1 MLSYLMVLVGLAAAN
16 NTMGGTGREIQAA
29 IDRAAAQGG
38 GEVRIPAGIYD
49 MEDSLHLR
57 SQEKVKGEG
66 ERTVLRKLPSVTS
79 RLSADLG
86 YGHYDVSLAEP
97 DKFHVGMGVH
107 IHDDRSGGFYDTVAS
122 LTWREGDRFGLSRML
137 NHDYSRR
144 SNAVVTSIFPVISG
158 CHVEDAAVE
167 DLAVDGNKGQNAHL
181 NGCRGGGVF
190 LLQAHNVSLK
200 RLHVKDYN
208 GDGISFQQCRNTV
221 VEDCALEGMSGL
233 GLHPGSGSV
242 AAILRG
248 NVCRNNGSDG
258 IFYCLRVSF
267 SLCEKNT
274 IENNGGYGIS
284 IGGRD
289 TDHWVRGN
297 TIRNNAKA
305 GIFFREGD
313 LAMAGSRNRIE
324 ENLIERNCRKGGSAE
339 IEIQGEA
346 RDVHVLKNT
355 IRPVARQ
362 GKPVSGIL
370 VGPKADRIVVFD
382 NRTEGDKVT
391 LVENRAPDSAVTTQ
405 PPAKPLPVGPEAAPK
420 TGAAHLGGEPSARH
434 LASS

>member
-1 MLSYLMVLVGLAAAN
+1 MLSHLMVLVGLAAADN
-16 NTMGGTGREIQAA
+16 PASGTGREIQAA

-57 SQEKVKGEG
+57 SRVKVKGEG

-158 CHVEDAAVE
+158 YHLEGASVE
-167 DLAVDGNKGQNAHL
+167 DLTIDGNKGQNAHL

-221 VEDCALEGMSGL
+221 VENCVLEGMAGL

-242 AAILRG
+242 GAVLRG

-274 IENNGGYGIS
+274 LESNGGYGIS

-297 TIRNNAKA
+297 TIRDNAKA

-324 ENLIERNCRKGGSAE
+324 ENVIERNCRKEGSAE

-346 RDVHVLKNT
+346 RDVHLLKNT
-355 IRPVARQ
+355 IRPAARQ

-382 NRTEGDKVT
+382 NKIEGDKVT
-391 LVENRAPDSAVTTQ
+391 PVENRAPDSAVTTQ

-420 TGAAHLGGEPSARH
+420 SGAAHLGGDPR
-434 LASS
+434 

>member
-1 MLSYLMVLVGLAAAN
+1 MLGYLVIIVGLVGADGVVGHTN
-16 NTMGGTGREIQAA
+16 RDIQAA
-29 IDRAAAQGG
+29 VDRAAAQGG
-38 GEVRIPAGIYD
+38 GEVRIPAGTYD

-57 SQEKVKGEG
+57 SHVKIKGEG
-66 ERTVLRKLPSVTS
+66 EKTILRKLPSVTS
-79 RLSADLG
+79 RLSSDLG

-122 LTWREGDRFGLSRML
+122 LTWQEGDRFGLSRML

-144 SNAVVTSIFPVISG
+144 VNAVVTSIYPVISG
-158 CHVEDAAVE
+158 YHLEGAAVE
-167 DLAVDGNKGQNAHL
+167 DLAIDGNKEQNAQL
-181 NGCRGGGVF
+181 NGCRGGGLF

-208 GDGISFQQCRNTV
+208 GDGISFQQCRGTV
-221 VEDCALEGMSGL
+221 VEDCVLEGMTGL

-242 AAILRG
+242 APVMRR

-267 SLCEKNT
+267 SLCENNT

-289 TDHWVRGN
+289 TDQWIRRN
-297 TIRNNAKA
+297 TIRHNAKP

-324 ENLIERNCRKGGSAE
+324 ENVVEDNCRKQGSGE
-339 IEIQGEA
+339 IEIQGET
-346 RDVHVLKNT
+346 REVHLLKNT
-355 IRPVARQ
+355 IRPGARQ
-362 GKPVSGIL
+362 GKPISGIFI
-370 VGPKADRIVVFD
+370 GPKADRIVVFD
-382 NRTEGDKVT
+382 NKIEGDKVT
-391 LVENRAPDSAVTTQ
+391 PVENHAPPSAVIPSAPD
-405 PPAKPLPVGPEAAPK
+405 KPLAVGPEGASK
-420 TGAAHLGGEPSARH
+420 TGAAHLGPQVR
-434 LASS
+434 